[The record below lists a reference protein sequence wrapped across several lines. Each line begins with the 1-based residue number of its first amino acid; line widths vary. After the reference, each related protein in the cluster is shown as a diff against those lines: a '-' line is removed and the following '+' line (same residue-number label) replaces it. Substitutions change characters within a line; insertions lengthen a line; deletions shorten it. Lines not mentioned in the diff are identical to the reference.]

1 MQSGQI
7 WISDNTQQGLLAISI
22 DHKKT
27 FLLLDFDSNLLSI
40 FEKSPFEDAKRFK

>member
-7 WISDNTQQGLLAISI
+7 WISDNTQQGLLAIKFSI
-22 DHKKT
+22 DHKIT

-40 FEKSPFEDAKRFK
+40 FEKSPFEDA